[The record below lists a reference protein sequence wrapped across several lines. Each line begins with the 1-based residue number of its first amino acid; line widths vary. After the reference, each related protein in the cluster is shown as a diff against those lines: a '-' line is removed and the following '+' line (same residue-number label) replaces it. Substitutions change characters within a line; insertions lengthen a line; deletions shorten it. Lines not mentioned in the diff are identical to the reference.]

1 MRLPPSPSNR
11 LYDCISTFCPPVFFY
26 SFILSYFFFACNFFI
41 FYFLS
46 FADLN
51 LLVILRE
58 CNDQRISSRSED
70 PSPSHK
76 TILNRFFGRV
86 AQDDMK
92 TLQLLTLHSSR
103 FTFSL
108 PPHPNPQPFGI
119 QSHKARSSP
128 VRTSIPQGERENIL
142 RNKPFN
148 PSPFQLFNSL
158 YPSLPPHFVFLCHP
172 EFISGSPRHPEA
184 HEQRVKGVSHTR
196 LLRPFTASAK
206 SRRIF
211 WKRKKILR
219 SFHSLRMT

>member
-58 CNDQRISSRSED
+58 CNDQRISSRFQ
-70 PSPSHK
+70 K
-76 TILNRFFGRV
+76 ILRPLTKRYLIVFFGRV

-92 TLQLLTLHSSR
+92 TLQLLTLHASR

-108 PPHPNPQPFGI
+108 TPHPNPQPYGI
-119 QSHKARSSP
+119 QSHTARSSP
-128 VRTSIPQGERENIL
+128 VRTSIPQGERE
-142 RNKPFN
+142 
-148 PSPFQLFNSL
+148 LF
-158 YPSLPPHFVFLCHP
+158 
-172 EFISGSPRHPEA
+172 
-184 HEQRVKGVSHTR
+184 T
-196 LLRPFTASAK
+196 
-206 SRRIF
+206 
-211 WKRKKILR
+211 
-219 SFHSLRMT
+219 